1 MDAAVL
7 CGLGGFVF
15 GALLAAC
22 AGMVWVD
29 RLRRACAKAEME
41 LGYERAAR
49 AEERAQSERL
59 QEERARTLNASLQR
73 LLAEVTQVT
82 NAALK
87 SREEELS
94 AKNRQLLQPLSEQ
107 IARLQ
112 KDSAASQAQMT
123 TRLDSFFSSLTET
136 AAKFG
141 QEARTFR
148 DAMRGANKQQGTWG
162 ENILK
167 ALLESFGLQEGV
179 HYLLQTGVQGKIPDA
194 LVIDHVGRRILV
206 VDSKMSWTNYAASF
220 EMEEGPQ
227 REAELKKHVQ
237 SVRKHIEELAQKDYP
252 SLAAPAGFESYKYVP
267 LTAMFVPCEAALEA
281 AVRVDAKLMDFAFK
295 NKVVLVTP
303 PTLLGFLLLVSQ
315 AWSQFQV
322 ERNTQE
328 IIKQARLLVERVDAL
343 FAALED
349 TQTHL
354 EKGRQG
360 LDKALKLAAKS
371 GEGRSIVYTVNRII
385 KLGAPP
391 VKKLKSQ
398 ALLADPG
405 ANAADATDNG
415 TEEK

>member
-15 GALLAAC
+15 GALLVAC

-252 SLAAPAGFESYKYVP
+252 SLATPAGFESYKYVP

>member
-1 MDAAVL
+1 M
-7 CGLGGFVF
+7 
-15 GALLAAC
+15 
-22 AGMVWVD
+22 
-29 RLRRACAKAEME
+29 
-41 LGYERAAR
+41 
-49 AEERAQSERL
+49 
-59 QEERARTLNASLQR
+59 
-73 LLAEVTQVT
+73 
-82 NAALK
+82 
-87 SREEELS
+87 
-94 AKNRQLLQPLSEQ
+94 
-107 IARLQ
+107 
-112 KDSAASQAQMT
+112 
-123 TRLDSFFSSLTET
+123 
-136 AAKFG
+136 
-141 QEARTFR
+141 
-148 DAMRGANKQQGTWG
+148 
-162 ENILK
+162 
-167 ALLESFGLQEGV
+167 
-179 HYLLQTGVQGKIPDA
+179 QTGVQGKIPDA

-252 SLAAPAGFESYKYVP
+252 SLATPAGFESYKYVP